1 MNTYD
6 DLVNDYLRAVE
17 QASAGIPASR
27 REELLADLSQHIAA
41 KRAELSP
48 ETEVE
53 VRSILELLGDPSDV
67 AAEAMLDNDPAL
79 PAPPIQIQ
87 PGKKLGA
94 LAWVLLTVAAVSTL
108 CVAAVLVGVFFFAWS
123 GSSSGDV
130 PAAPGSPQIQEPTMQ
145 PPSSP
150 STQSPPTPSTT

>member
-17 QASAGIPASR
+17 QALSGVPAGR

-67 AAEAMLDNDPAL
+67 AAEAMLDNDPL
-79 PAPPIQIQ
+79 PPPAPIQIQ

-108 CVAAVLVGVFFFAWS
+108 CVVTVLAGVLFFA
-123 GSSSGDV
+123 SSDSTGEGT
-130 PAAPGSPQIQEPTMQ
+130 PATPQIQQPTMQ

-150 STQSPPTPSTT
+150 LLPTPPPPSKS

>member
-17 QASAGIPASR
+17 QALAGVPAGR
-27 REELLADLSQHIAA
+27 RDELLADLSQHIAA

-67 AAEAMLDNDPAL
+67 AAEAMLDNDQP
-79 PAPPIQIQ
+79 PPPPIQIQ

-94 LAWVLLTVAAVSTL
+94 LAWVLLTVAAVATL
-108 CVAAVLVGVFFFAWS
+108 CVVTVLAGVLFFAAS
-123 GSSSGDV
+123 NEGSS
-130 PAAPGSPQIQEPTMQ
+130 PAQPETPQIQQPTMRPPSA

-150 STQSPPTPSTT
+150 QTPPAPSQT